1 MKAIINYLQFVFY
14 KIVDLLSVRPFND
27 FPVSILQLIL
37 VGIILKYVFRFVFG
51 GFKETE
57 VQMNYFN
64 NKAVSRSINN
74 IKREKQLAYDQ
85 KETNLVSSSLKQR
98 HLSKKER
105 KELDNM
111 LEDIRW
117 GKVGYMVLLLFC
129 YYVVLVLL
137 VYLSSI

>member
-111 LEDIRW
+111 LEDIR
-117 GKVGYMVLLLFC
+117 
-129 YYVVLVLL
+129 
-137 VYLSSI
+137 